1 MAKEVG
7 MRASLALVVLMAS
20 PIGWSQEPKTDHT
33 KPLRSKLKEIE
44 AKEAQVRSKLRTKK
58 REVWTVAAEVERI
71 DQRATRLESQL
82 VQTKKRL
89 AAELIE
95 QKRLEREL
103 AEQQEALTVQKTL
116 LGRRL
121 RSIYMSRGE
130 TGLSVL
136 IGARSMGEF
145 ASRKSFTERIAKRDR
160 ELLISVRTLRD
171 SVAAK
176 KRKKDQTVE
185 RVKKLHRDQTAQSA
199 QLEDAM
205 LDKQAVLNVL
215 RSERKELE
223 AQLEEMERES
233 NRIEAQIRAYL
244 AANRSRV
251 TAYKG
256 RFVMPVN
263 GRWSSGFGMRVHPI
277 TGRRRMH
284 NGQDIAAPMGT
295 PIKAA
300 GPGVVISTGWRGGYG
315 QTVIIDHGGGIS
327 TLYAHCSAVLVT
339 EGQKV
344 ATGDRIATVGSTGLS
359 TGPHLHFEVRVNG
372 SPVNPARYL
381 GR

>member
-1 MAKEVG
+1 
-7 MRASLALVVLMAS
+7 MRCSLALLVLLAV
-20 PIGWSQEPKTDHT
+20 PTGWSQEQKTDHT

-44 AKEAQVRSKLRTKK
+44 AKEAHVRSKLRTKK
-58 REVWTVAAEVERI
+58 REVWTVSAEVEQI

-89 AAELIE
+89 ANELVE

-103 AEQQEALTVQKTL
+103 AEQQEALAVKKTL

-160 ELLISVRTLRD
+160 ELLISVRPLRD
-171 SVAAK
+171 SVASK
-176 KRKKDQTVE
+176 KRDKDQTVE
-185 RVKKLHRDQTAQSA
+185 RIKKLHRDQTEQSA

-233 NRIEAQIRAYL
+233 NRIESQIRAYL

-256 RFVMPVN
+256 RFVMPVS

-315 QTVIIDHGGGIS
+315 QTVIIDHGGGVS
-327 TLYAHCSAVLVT
+327 TLYGHCSAILVS

-344 ATGDRIATVGSTGLS
+344 GAGDRIATVGSTGLS